1 MNKESNINRR
11 HFLRT
16 FVMGSSVLT
25 GSTLFA
31 PKPFSKKE
39 NRLNIVLIVSDDHG
53 CDAVGCYGNPIV
65 KTPNIDDLAKDGTR
79 FTHAFCTSSSCSPS
93 RSVILTGLHNHAN
106 GMYGLQHDFHHF
118 QSFDNIKSLPI
129 FLRKAGY
136 RTGRIG
142 KYHVSPDK
150 VYKFETNL
158 SGGSANDM
166 TSIARSPVEMAE
178 LCVDFIQKKDER
190 PFFLYFCLDDPHR
203 GLPFNSW
210 PDPNPFGNRKQGYPG
225 VKQIKYNPKDVF
237 VPSFLP
243 DTQQCRAELAEY
255 YQSVS
260 RADQGIGHLVK
271 ILKELD
277 KYDNTLIIYISDNG
291 IAFPGAK
298 TTLYEPGM
306 RLPCIVRNPLQKK
319 RGGTCNALISWTD
332 ITPTILDFADAMPSQ
347 TKFHGRSFKSIIED
361 KSPKGW
367 DEIYASHT
375 HHEITMYYPMRVV
388 RERQYKLIW
397 NIAHELEF
405 PFAWDL
411 IESSTWKSVLHMGKK
426 DYAKRSIDTF
436 LNRPEFELF
445 DLKNDPDELDN
456 LAYDPHYDKVLKRL
470 QNKLKAFQK
479 HTNDPWLY
487 KWDYT

>member
-1 MNKESNINRR
+1 MSKDGNMNRR
-11 HFLRT
+11 SFLKT
-16 FVMGSSVLT
+16 FAMGSFFLP
-25 GSTLFA
+25 GSKLFNLIEYSDQTYR
-31 PKPFSKKE
+31 P
-39 NRLNIVLIVSDDHG
+39 NIVLIVSDDHG
-53 CDAVGCYGNPIV
+53 CDAVGCYGNPVIQ
-65 KTPNIDDLAKDGTR
+65 TPNIDGLAKDGTR

-129 FLRKAGY
+129 FLTKAGY

-142 KYHVSPDK
+142 KYHVSPEK
-150 VYKFETNL
+150 VYKFENVL

-166 TSIARSPVEMAE
+166 TSIARSPVEMAGQ
-178 LCVDFIQKKDER
+178 CVDFIQKNDDR

-203 GLPFNSW
+203 GLPFKSW
-210 PDPNPFGNRKQGYPG
+210 PDPNPFGNREQGYPG
-225 VKQIKYNPKDVF
+225 VKQIKYDPQDVI

-243 DTQQCRAELAEY
+243 DTDQCRAELAQY

-260 RADQGIGHLVK
+260 RVDQGIGHLVQ
-271 ILKELD
+271 ILKNSG

-306 RLPCIVRNPLQKK
+306 RLPCIVRSPWQKK
-319 RGGTCNALISWTD
+319 RGETCDALISWTD
-332 ITPTILDFADAMPSQ
+332 ITPTILDFADAMPSK
-347 TKFHGRSFKSIIED
+347 TIFHGRSFKSILD

-411 IESSTWKSVLHMGKK
+411 IESSTWKSVLQMGEK
-426 DYAKRSIDTF
+426 DYAKRTIDTF

-445 DLKNDPDELDN
+445 DLENDPAELEN
-456 LAYDPHYDKVLKRL
+456 LAYNHHYDKVLKRL

-479 HTNDPWLY
+479 RTNDPWLY
-487 KWDYT
+487 KWDYE